1 METQST
7 ARRPYGFGVT
17 VAMPYDRAIER
28 TRTALKEQGFDVLT
42 EIDVKKTLKEK
53 LDADFRPYAILGA
66 CNPGLAH
73 RALQADLGVGL
84 LLPCNVVVYDNG
96 DGTSTVEALD
106 PEAALGIVGDN
117 AAIVAVAH
125 EAGAL
130 LRRAVDS
137 LASLG
142 HQSVGAPSA

>member
-1 METQST
+1 MGTQST
-7 ARRPYGFGVT
+7 AGRPYGFVSAL
-17 VAMPYDRAIER
+17 AMPYDRAIER
-28 TRTALKEQGFDVLT
+28 TRAVLTEQGFGVLT

-53 LDADFRPYAILGA
+53 LEADFRPYVILGS
-66 CNPGLAH
+66 CNPALAH

-117 AAIVAVAH
+117 PAIATVAR
-125 EAGAL
+125 EAGAR

-137 LASLG
+137 LGS
-142 HQSVGAPSA
+142 